1 MIPSEIQQSMRAS
14 PIRLL
19 GALVL
24 FFVVAAGAAHN
35 AGHRYDVGV
44 TVWLQRAAPV
54 PDLPASLYV
63 FAGDGEVLITGAVV
77 AGLIL
82 VRREPRCAQ
91 AAFRIALGLAALS
104 LIAVGLKHL
113 LPHPG
118 PPDALQRHV
127 FRAGISIAEPYSFP
141 SGHTLRTTF
150 LAGTVL
156 RRTPL
161 IAVAALGAMMASLV
175 YLGDHWTSDVLGGL
189 CLGWAAVEAARMIA
203 RRAPARLRTTRLPSY
218 RRG

>member
-1 MIPSEIQQSMRAS
+1 MRAS
-14 PIRLL
+14 PVRLF
-19 GALVL
+19 GALAL
-24 FFVVAAGAAHN
+24 FLVFAAAAAHN
-35 AGHRYDVGV
+35 AGHRYDVAV
-44 TVWLQRAAPV
+44 TAWLQRAAPV

-63 FAGDGEVLITGAVV
+63 FAGDAEVLITGAVV

-82 VRREPRCAQ
+82 ARRAPRCAVT
-91 AAFRIALGLAALS
+91 AFRLAVGLAALS

-141 SGHTLRTTF
+141 SGHTLRTSF

-156 RRTPL
+156 RRTPV
-161 IAVAALGAMMASLV
+161 IAVTALGAMMASLV
-175 YLGDHWTSDVLGGL
+175 YLGDHWTSDVLGAL
-189 CLGWAAVEAARMIA
+189 CLGWAAVEAARIIA
-203 RRAPARLRTTRLPSY
+203 GRAAGRGPARLRTARLPSY